1 MYNHVCVSI
10 EFLNK
15 IFRCNLVLS
24 LLPLS
29 RSDHDIT
36 HQLSNSMGY
45 FYFYLDVFIYLYAMF
60 ILTGKSHLA
69 IKCLI
74 MEAC

>member
-1 MYNHVCVSI
+1 MYNHVWVSI

-36 HQLSNSMGY
+36 HQLFKQRGV
-45 FYFYLDVFIYLYAMF
+45 FYLDVFIYL
-60 ILTGKSHLA
+60 
-69 IKCLI
+69 
-74 MEAC
+74 

>member
-1 MYNHVCVSI
+1 MYDHVWVSI

-15 IFRCNLVLS
+15 IFQCNLVLS
-24 LLPLS
+24 LLPVS

-36 HQLSNSMGY
+36 HQLFKQHGL
-45 FYFYLDVFIYLYAMF
+45 FYLDVFMF
-60 ILTGKSHLA
+60 ILTGKSNLA

>member
-1 MYNHVCVSI
+1 MYNHVWVSI

-36 HQLSNSMGY
+36 HQLFKQHGV
-45 FYFYLDVFIYLYAMF
+45 FHLDVFIYLYAMF

-69 IKCLI
+69 IKCFI
-74 MEAC
+74 MQAC

>member
-1 MYNHVCVSI
+1 MYNHVWVSI

-15 IFRCNLVLS
+15 IFRCNVVLS

-36 HQLSNSMGY
+36 HQLFKQNGV
-45 FYFYLDVFIYLYAMF
+45 FHLDVFIYLYAMF
-60 ILTGKSHLA
+60 ILTSKSHLA
-69 IKCLI
+69 IKCLL
-74 MEAC
+74 MEVC